1 MIDMHYSVSATSMF
15 INYKDTVKITKMK
28 SKDTNTFSVNMHYS
42 FFATS
47 MFINYENSTKPA
59 KINSEDTNTF
69 PGFHLS
75 PLCCNHESFSS
86 FFM

>member
-1 MIDMHYSVSATSMF
+1 MSATSMF
-15 INYKDTVKITKMK
+15 ITYEDIIKLTKMK

-47 MFINYENSTKPA
+47 MFINYENTTKPA
-59 KINSEDTNTF
+59 KINSEDANTF
-69 PGFHLS
+69 PGLHLS
-75 PLCCNHESFSS
+75 PLCCNHGSFSI